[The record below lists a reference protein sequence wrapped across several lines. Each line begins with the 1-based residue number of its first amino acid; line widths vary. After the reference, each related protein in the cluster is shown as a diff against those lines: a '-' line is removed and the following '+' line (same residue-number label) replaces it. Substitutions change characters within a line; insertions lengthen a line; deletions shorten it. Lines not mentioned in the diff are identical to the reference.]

1 MQVQE
6 VWICRKQ
13 ASNNVSAGRL
23 LCGVPLAYIEHYSAG
38 EGGADLPVCLPGGR
52 VWGHSWALPRILIH
66 DPLGR
71 TGVYWQDGTR
81 LN

>member
-13 ASNNVSAGRL
+13 ANNNVPDGQL
-23 LCGVPLAYIEHYSAG
+23 LCSVPVANIQHYKGG
-38 EGGADLPVCLPGGR
+38 EGGADLPVCLSSGR
-52 VWGHSWALPRILIH
+52 VWGHSRALPRILIH
-66 DPLGR
+66 DSLGR

-81 LN
+81 FN